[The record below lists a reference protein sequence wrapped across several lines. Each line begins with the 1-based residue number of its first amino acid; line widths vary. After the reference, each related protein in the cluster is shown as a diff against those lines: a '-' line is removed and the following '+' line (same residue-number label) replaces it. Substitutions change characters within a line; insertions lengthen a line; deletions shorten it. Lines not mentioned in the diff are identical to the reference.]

1 MMSVIYPTKAAA
13 LAAIS
18 ARDSALGYP
27 ATSQG
32 IQVGSGRFV
41 SSITT
46 SSCAAPVQ
54 LSSGSFAVPGE
65 RLGVVSGLVNVPMS
79 DVAVAQIG
87 G

>member
-18 ARDSALGYP
+18 ARNLVLGYS

-32 IQVGSGRFV
+32 IQVGIGRFV

-54 LSSGSFAVPGE
+54 LTNGSFAVPGD
-65 RLGVVSGLVNVPMS
+65 RLGVSSGLVNVPMS
-79 DVAVAQIG
+79 DIAVAQIG